1 MLRLP
6 LATLSLWLALAAPA
20 LAGDNGEGV
29 YGETDDKIITFFSL
43 GLVVFFTLVVILGSV
58 IQGRLEK
65 RKHEREAL
73 ELRRRVGW

>member
-6 LATLSLWLALAAPA
+6 IATLVLWLALAAPA

-29 YGETDDKIITFFSL
+29 YGETDDKVITFFSL
-43 GLVVFFTLVVILGSV
+43 GLICFFTLVVILGSV
-58 IQGRLEK
+58 IQARLER